1 MVSALLDEKVASSTL
16 PSWVVITLAETGFII
31 AEDTDAMEAAVDAAM
46 EEAAVD
52 AEMEEAAVREQE
64 VLYTQ
69 YIIYTSVTAFIQY
82 QQLT

>member
-1 MVSALLDEKVASSTL
+1 MLEEKVVSSTL
-16 PSWVVITLAETGFII
+16 TSWVAITLAETGFVI
-31 AEDTDAMEAAVDAAM
+31 AEDTDTMEVAADATM
-46 EEAAVD
+46 EEAVED